1 MNMLQRI
8 NARLVGVRLYLL
20 AILFSLPDILN
31 AVVGFDWSSVLPPG
45 YEGYGAR
52 IGSVL
57 ALARLALPP
66 VLKNIRDAARPMGP
80 RPGDGPDGG
89 PR

>member
-1 MNMLQRI
+1 MNLVQRI

-20 AILFSLPDILN
+20 AFLFSLPDVLN
-31 AVVGFDWSSVLPPG
+31 AVVGFDWSSVLPPS
-45 YEGYGAR
+45 YAGYGAR
-52 IGSVL
+52 IGSAL

-66 VLKNIRDAARPMGP
+66 VLKNIREAARPPGA
-80 RPGDGPDGG
+80 RPGDGPDGA

>member
-1 MNMLQRI
+1 MSLIQRI

-20 AILFSLPDILN
+20 AVLFALPDVLN
-31 AVVGFDWSSVLPPG
+31 AVVGFDWSSVLPPD
-45 YEGYGAR
+45 YAGYGAR
-52 IGSVL
+52 LGSGL

-66 VLKNIRDAARPMGP
+66 VLKSIREATRPPGP
-80 RPGDGPDGG
+80 RPGAGPDGA